1 MPIRTSSRAAI
12 AVFLALFPLFA
23 MGCQSAPAGPAAASS
38 STSAD
43 PAAGVPDDL
52 SVELSVRVG
61 FGLGE
66 RSRIEERAVRMV
78 LLADGTL
85 CAASDRVPDA
95 ATRPPRVRRLG
106 REQMTEVWSRLVAA
120 GFTSDAN
127 AEARGNVA
135 LLEPAKGEILATL
148 EVHAEGRRLVFAR
161 RYRPDDEREQAMR
174 SVVRSVASLA
184 WASDEMLVESAELP
198 NRYDAGA
205 DPYARFA
212 PKRAAPADD
221 AAKDGPK

>member
-1 MPIRTSSRAAI
+1 M
-12 AVFLALFPLFA
+12 
-23 MGCQSAPAGPAAASS
+23 
-38 STSAD
+38 
-43 PAAGVPDDL
+43 
-52 SVELSVRVG
+52 
-61 FGLGE
+61 
-66 RSRIEERAVRMV
+66 RMV

-95 ATRPPRVRRLG
+95 GTRPPRVRRLG
-106 REQMTEVWSRLVAA
+106 REQMAEVWSRLVAA
-120 GFTSDAN
+120 GFASDAN

-135 LLEPAKGEILATL
+135 LLEPANGEILASL

-174 SVVRSVASLA
+174 SLVRAVASLA

-198 NRYDAGA
+198 NRYDAGV

-212 PKRAAPADD
+212 PKRANPEGD
-221 AAKDGPK
+221 ATKDVTKDGAK